1 MICDL
6 IGGGD
11 TQHHDWISRQ
21 SPALTARYA
30 PRARSS
36 SGISDSRFPTASHPN
51 DVALCG
57 ATSTVSFERVNSSG
71 GPASGRI
78 GGHEMAG
85 PDSLLS
91 ASGGSAAADEFAY
104 AEVAR
109 YEVRDRYLGAAEVRE
124 LHTSSTAVELTE
136 GSLALQGEDHLDN
149 PEQQE
154 AEAAFRGPVWTG
166 ERFAEWSLRYALVLA
181 GVDAFIGGLAA
192 AIPALTS
199 GALHAYQVVPLLCLI
214 GLLFWPAVIGI
225 SRGYLSAQIGVGSDE
240 FRAVMRAGT
249 IMVVGC
255 ALPAG
260 FLVVSNAAFSPN
272 LAAASPLFA
281 LLSVLV
287 LGAPI
292 AVALSL
298 LARVVARK
306 VLHRLQREG
315 RGTRRVIVAGSAG
328 ATQQLIERI
337 QREQHDGMKIIGLCL
352 PSEELPRPVVNGIPV
367 LGSLDQVA
375 DVAYD
380 FGCDAVAVTSD
391 DVTRC
396 NYVRE
401 LAWSLENAEVEL
413 LIDPGL
419 EEVAGPRLHIRPFT
433 GFPLIRVAKPQF
445 AGWRRL
451 IKRSIDV
458 FLSVIGLVLT
468 APFMLIIAAVVKLQD
483 RGPVMFRQIRVGR
496 RGEPFT
502 MIKFRSMVIDAEAR
516 KADLLPL
523 SDGHGALF
531 KLRDDPR
538 ITRFGRFLR
547 AFSLDELPQLFNVL
561 RGSMSLVGP
570 RPHVAQELAQ
580 MPHQAGRRLLVTPGV
595 TGLWQVSGRSD
606 LDEQDGIRL
615 DLRYV
620 DNWSLTYD
628 LQILWKT
635 ASAVLARR
643 GAR

>member
-1 MICDL
+1 
-6 IGGGD
+6 
-11 TQHHDWISRQ
+11 
-21 SPALTARYA
+21 
-30 PRARSS
+30 
-36 SGISDSRFPTASHPN
+36 
-51 DVALCG
+51 
-57 ATSTVSFERVNSSG
+57 
-71 GPASGRI
+71 
-78 GGHEMAG
+78 MAG
-85 PDSLLS
+85 PESLLS
-91 ASGGSAAADEFAY
+91 AVGGGAAADEFAY
-104 AEVAR
+104 AEVTR
-109 YEVRDRYLGAAEVRE
+109 YEVRDRHIAAAEVRE
-124 LHTSSTAVELTE
+124 LHTSSAPVDLTE
-136 GSLALQGEDHLDN
+136 GSLALQADDQLAN
-149 PEQQE
+149 PDQKG
-154 AEAAFRGPVWTG
+154 AEAAFPGPMSTG
-166 ERFAEWSLRYALVLA
+166 QRFAEWSLRYVLVLA
-181 GVDAFIGGLAA
+181 GVDALIGGLAA
-192 AIPALTS
+192 ALPALTS
-199 GALHAYQVVPLLCLI
+199 ETLHAYQAVPLLCLI
-214 GLLFWPAVIGI
+214 GLLFWPAAVGL

-249 IMVVGC
+249 IMIVGC

-260 FLVVSNAAFSPN
+260 ILVVRNEAFSSN
-272 LAAASPLFA
+272 LATASPVFA

-287 LGAPI
+287 LGAAI
-292 AVALSL
+292 AVVLSL
-298 LARVVARK
+298 IARVFARK
-306 VLHRLQREG
+306 LLRRLQMDG

-337 QREQHDGMKIIGLCL
+337 QREQHGGMKIIGLCL

-380 FGCDAVAVTSD
+380 LSCDAVAVTSD

-396 NYVRE
+396 NYLRE

-413 LIDPGL
+413 LVDPGL
-419 EEVAGPRLHIRPFT
+419 EEVAGPRLHVRPFT
-433 GFPLIRVAKPQF
+433 GFPLIRVAKPHF
-445 AGWRRL
+445 AGWRPT
-451 IKRSIDV
+451 IKRIIDV
-458 FLSVIGLVLT
+458 GLSAVGLVVT
-468 APFMLIIAAVVKLQD
+468 APVMLIIAAVVKLQD
-483 RGPVMFRQIRVGR
+483 RGPVMFRQTRVGR

-502 MIKFRSMVIDAEAR
+502 MIKFRSMVTDAEAR
-516 KADLLPL
+516 KADLLAL

-570 RPHVAQELAQ
+570 RPHLAHEIAQ
-580 MPHQAGRRLLVTPGV
+580 MPHEASRRLLVTPGV

-606 LDEQDGIRL
+606 LHEEDGLRL